1 MFNNLF
7 SEGVDILV
15 QINCMEV
22 IMISYIK
29 GEVVKKGIDYLI
41 IENNGIG
48 YYINTSFNTLKN
60 LSEGDISSVFT
71 YMHIREDLIALYGF
85 SKKDELEMFKKLI
98 SVNGIGPKAGLA
110 VLSTYDINSV
120 KVAILKDDVNA
131 ISKVPGI
138 GKKTASKI
146 ILDLKD
152 KVGSIDEIDSINLS
166 DIEVISDS
174 VNNDIEDISKVL
186 MTLGFSQLEAK
197 KALDNID
204 ISGKTEN
211 QIIKEALK
219 NLNR

>member
-1 MFNNLF
+1 MPR
-7 SEGVDILV
+7 SGV
-15 QINCMEV
+15 MGE

-60 LSEGDISSVFT
+60 LSEGDVSSVFT
-71 YMHIREDLIALYGF
+71 YMHIREDVLALYGF

-197 KALDNID
+197 KALENID

>member
-1 MFNNLF
+1 
-7 SEGVDILV
+7 
-15 QINCMEV
+15 
-22 IMISYIK
+22 MISYIK

-60 LSEGDISSVFT
+60 LSEGDVTSVFT
-71 YMHIREDLIALYGF
+71 YMHIREDVLALYGF

-152 KVGSIDEIDSINLS
+152 KVGSIEEIDSINLS
-166 DIEVISDS
+166 DIEVINDS

-197 KALDNID
+197 KALENID

>member
-1 MFNNLF
+1 M
-7 SEGVDILV
+7 SRSGV
-15 QINCMEV
+15 MGE

-60 LSEGDISSVFT
+60 LSEGDVSSVFT
-71 YMHIREDLIALYGF
+71 YMHIREDVLALYGF

-152 KVGSIDEIDSINLS
+152 KVGSIEEIDSINLS
-166 DIEVISDS
+166 DIEVINDS
-174 VNNDIEDISKVL
+174 VSNDIEDISKVL

-197 KALDNID
+197 KALENID

>member
-1 MFNNLF
+1 
-7 SEGVDILV
+7 
-15 QINCMEV
+15 
-22 IMISYIK
+22 MISYIK

-60 LSEGDISSVFT
+60 LSEGDVSSVFT
-71 YMHIREDLIALYGF
+71 YMHVREDVLALYGF
-85 SKKDELEMFKKLI
+85 SKKDELDMFKKLI
-98 SVNGIGPKAGLA
+98 SVNGVGPKAGLA
-110 VLSTYDINSV
+110 VLSTYEINSV

-152 KVGSIDEIDSINLS
+152 KVGSIEELDNVDIS
-166 DIEVISDS
+166 DIEIISSDI
-174 VNNDIEDISKVL
+174 NNDVEDIAKVL
-186 MTLGFSQLEAK
+186 MTLGFSQAEAK
-197 KALDNID
+197 KALENID
-204 ISGKTEN
+204 LSGKTEN